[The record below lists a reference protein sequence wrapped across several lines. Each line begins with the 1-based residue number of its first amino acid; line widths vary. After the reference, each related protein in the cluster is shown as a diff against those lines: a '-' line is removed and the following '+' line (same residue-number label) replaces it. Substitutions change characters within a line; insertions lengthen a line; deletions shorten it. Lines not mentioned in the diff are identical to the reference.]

1 VQTDARTPFGPYRVA
16 SAKEKETP
24 GESAG
29 CRVCLAA
36 GARAAI
42 LSSGL
47 DDILPVHKS
56 LAGCSATIPGMHPTQ
71 YFTYPV
77 LSLAIPALV
86 AFITTMLVIKF
97 GPNKGE
103 VSRLAKLVQGIVD
116 DQENKKK
123 LNHFR
128 CDVSLEN
135 LVEEGSRVTFTSAIP
150 FRLLQ
155 VKMANANRAPFH
167 IITVDSGIGTTTSC
181 IVPHDAINKVYWST
195 QGTTTKDAVL
205 LFAVEVAGIILH
217 REQAVSL
224 LQLNFQRTGDPTF
237 RQFVRMS

>member
-1 VQTDARTPFGPYRVA
+1 VPHPFTEPGRVVHLCTWFFLLHHTAVPYLGSQLLLQVNQIPEPDKLTNTTRRQLTCYTPA
-16 SAKEKETP
+16 
-24 GESAG
+24 
-29 CRVCLAA
+29 
-36 GARAAI
+36 
-42 LSSGL
+42 
-47 DDILPVHKS
+47 
-56 LAGCSATIPGMHPTQ
+56 MHPTQ

-86 AFITTMLVIKF
+86 AFITTMLVIKY
-97 GPNKGE
+97 GPNRGE

-116 DQENKKK
+116 DQGKEKK

-135 LVEEGSRVTFTSAIP
+135 LVEEGSRVTFTSATP

-155 VKMANANRAPFH
+155 VKIANANRAPFH
-167 IITVDSGIGTTTSC
+167 TATVDSGIGTTQSC

-205 LFAVEVAGIILH
+205 LFAVEIADIILH

-224 LQLNFQRTGDPTF
+224 LQLSFQRTGDPTF